1 MASPRRIKYAF
12 VEYQPNLQ
20 IPAEPVRLGILVEE
34 IRGNVRELVL
44 IGREPKGPI
53 PGLELDD
60 AWGPFLTLVT
70 QWVEVM
76 STSVREFADEM
87 GPDIYLVDE
96 LARRWNSNLYIT
108 QPEIRQVTGAKTSV
122 DFYAT
127 RWYAA
132 NVEDPGP
139 GLSTTGKR
147 PTRTIRPTQKPWISR
162 RSNYL
167 AANNTA
173 QSA

>member
-1 MASPRRIKYAF
+1 MASQRRIKCAF

-20 IPAEPVRLGILVEE
+20 VPAEPVRLGILVEE

-44 IGREPKGPI
+44 IGREPKGPV
-53 PGLELDD
+53 PGLDLED

-70 QWVEVM
+70 QWVEVL
-76 STSVREFADEM
+76 STSLREFADQM
-87 GPDIYLVDE
+87 GPGGYLVDE
-96 LARRWNSNLYIT
+96 LARRWSSNLYIT
-108 QPEIRQVTGAKTSV
+108 QPEVKQVTGAKTSV
-122 DFYAT
+122 DSYAT

-139 GLSTTGKR
+139 RSPTGGKK
-147 PTRTIRPTQKPWISR
+147 PTKSIRATQKPWISR

-167 AANNTA
+167 AASTI
-173 QSA
+173 QS